1 MKRAISFLLALML
14 AMTLAVP
21 ALGEVEIRINT
32 DNYLH
37 ALDLP
42 ELGLNLRLTWAEQ
55 CTFVTAENLEEHA
68 DLVTARGDTMEN
80 ARFRFANAGIL
91 FEAYCPEKIPDG
103 VIRVQRFEDEWSR
116 NIWSMCVE
124 EPDRYTTSLLQAM
137 MDEWSGTLYQGYMR
151 LFNVRRKSDINLDR
165 YSLIGSVNWYP
176 PFDYESGMFK
186 LFCTNGVFY
195 MVSYMSLR
203 PASTQKNYS
212 YQDYLYENAITNTPI
227 GGTIRLISGTKEET
241 PVTDLGTDRTRLIL
255 NAHSGPF
262 TLTGTTERGAAVRVT
277 NGDQSWEATV
287 DGLNYTCGIELQP
300 GENTV
305 VSAAN
310 KQGLREN
317 TLERVIAVDDGIAAL
332 ELTEF
337 PYGAV
342 PRSEVTAKGKTSP
355 GASVT
360 VTIDDGE
367 PREAAVEADGAFSYT
382 LPVGE
387 VEDWVDH
394 TIAIAAHEEGLED
407 CTARFTFSTEYD
419 EASQGIAAYRKT
431 LSGGVTG
438 WTVNKDPA
446 AHVGERMALEVRTLT
461 VDRRDGILS
470 VECCIDSD
478 ESRPVILVY
487 PNYMDDEIAPFMVIT
502 VYGEI
507 VEPAQMDPPVPRM
520 EVEYTQNLIIEY
532 IRWRY

>member
-1 MKRAISFLLALML
+1 MAGARALWIADGMKRSQFGKPVIAIANSF
-14 AMTLAVP
+14 TQFVP
-21 ALGEVEIRINT
+21 GHTHLHEAGQIVKAEIEKLGCFAAEFNT
-32 DNYLH
+32 
-37 ALDLP
+37 
-42 ELGLNLRLTWAEQ
+42 
-55 CTFVTAENLEEHA
+55 
-68 DLVTARGDTMEN
+68 
-80 ARFRFANAGIL
+80 
-91 FEAYCPEKIPDG
+91 
-103 VIRVQRFEDEWSR
+103 
-116 NIWSMCVE
+116 
-124 EPDRYTTSLLQAM
+124 
-137 MDEWSGTLYQGYMR
+137 
-151 LFNVRRKSDINLDR
+151 
-165 YSLIGSVNWYP
+165 
-176 PFDYESGMFK
+176 
-186 LFCTNGVFY
+186 
-195 MVSYMSLR
+195 
-203 PASTQKNYS
+203 
-212 YQDYLYENAITNTPI
+212 
-227 GGTIRLISGTKEET
+227 
-241 PVTDLGTDRTRLIL
+241 
-255 NAHSGPF
+255 
-262 TLTGTTERGAAVRVT
+262 
-277 NGDQSWEATV
+277 
-287 DGLNYTCGIELQP
+287 
-300 GENTV
+300 
-305 VSAAN
+305 
-310 KQGLREN
+310 
-317 TLERVIAVDDGIAAL
+317 IAVDDGIAAL

-438 WTVNKDPA
+438 WNVNKDPA